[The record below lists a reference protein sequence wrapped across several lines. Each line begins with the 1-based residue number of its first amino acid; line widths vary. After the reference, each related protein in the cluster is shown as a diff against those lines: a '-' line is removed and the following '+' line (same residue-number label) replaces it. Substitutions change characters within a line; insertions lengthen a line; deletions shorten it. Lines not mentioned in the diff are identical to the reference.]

1 MKKYLFFGIWGFF
14 RSISII
20 RLIRIIFYPP
30 GLPADTQR
38 MTREFLISSH
48 IYEPDKLI
56 FMSKRKNETRYIFV
70 TGGVMSGVGKGVAS
84 SSIAAILQA
93 RGYKTTAIKIDPY
106 VNVDAGTMNPV
117 EHGEVFVLGDGTEC
131 DQDMGNYERF
141 LECKL
146 SRHNYMTTGSVYQTV
161 IEKERSMHYKG
172 KCVEVVPHIPYE
184 VVRRIKNAGKRN
196 DADVVV
202 IEIGGT
208 VGEYQNVLFLEAGRM
223 MKLDLPGKVLFA
235 MVSFLPVPDK
245 IGEMKTKPT
254 QYAVRTLNSAGIQPD
269 IVIARS
275 AIPLDNKRKEK
286 ISIFCNIRKK
296 DVISA
301 PDVDTIYEVP
311 FNFEKEDLSNIILQK
326 LGLKPKK
333 KDFKKW
339 EKLVKSIK
347 SPKKSVKIGIVG
359 KYFATGSFVLSDVYI
374 SVIES
379 LKHASYKAGVNLE
392 LDWID
397 SEEFEKNKEALK
409 KLRKYSGVVVPGG
422 FGTRGVEGIIQ
433 AIEFA
438 RVNKIPYLG
447 LCYGMQLAVIEYARN
462 VANLKNA
469 HTTEVNPKTPYPVI
483 DILAEQKSLLSNKQ
497 YGGTMRLGS
506 YPAKILK
513 GTEVFNI
520 YQKNQISERHRH
532 RYEVNPK
539 YIKKIEN
546 SGLVF
551 SAISP
556 DRKLMEVIELPKK
569 IHPFFIA
576 SQFHPEFQSNPF
588 NPHPLFYSFI
598 EATKN

>member
-1 MKKYLFFGIWGFF
+1 
-14 RSISII
+14 
-20 RLIRIIFYPP
+20 
-30 GLPADTQR
+30 
-38 MTREFLISSH
+38 MT
-48 IYEPDKLI
+48 KQ
-56 FMSKRKNETRYIFV
+56 KNPTRYIFV

-93 RGYKTTAIKIDPY
+93 RGYKVTALKIDPY
-106 VNVDAGTMNPV
+106 VNVDAGTMNPT

-146 SRHNYMTTGSVYQTV
+146 SQHNYMTTGSIYQKV

-184 VVRRIKNAGKRN
+184 VIHKIKTAGKQN
-196 DADVVV
+196 EADVVV

-223 MKLDLPGKVLFA
+223 MKLDLPGQVLFA
-235 MVSFLPVPDK
+235 IVSFLPVPDK
-245 IGEMKTKPT
+245 VGEMKTKPT

-275 AIPLDNKRKEK
+275 SIPLDNRRKEK

-301 PDVDTIYEVP
+301 PDVETIYEVP
-311 FNFEKEDLSNIILQK
+311 VNFEKEDLSVNILQK

-339 EKLVKSIK
+339 DKLVKSIK
-347 SPKKSVKIGIVG
+347 SKKDSVKIGIIG

-374 SVIES
+374 SVIEA
-379 LKHASYKAGVNLE
+379 LKHASYKAEVDLE
-392 LDWID
+392 LEWID
-397 SEEFEKNKEALK
+397 SEVFEKDKKALETLK
-409 KLRKYSGVVVPGG
+409 NYAGIVVPGG
-422 FGTRGVEGIIQ
+422 FGSRGVEGIIS
-433 AIEFA
+433 AISFVRE
-438 RVNKIPYLG
+438 NKIPYLG
-447 LCYGMQLAVIEYARN
+447 LCYGMQLAVIEFARN
-462 VANLKNA
+462 MAKLKEA
-469 HTTEVNPKTPYPVI
+469 HTTEVNPKNPYPVI
-483 DILAEQKSLLSNKQ
+483 DILAEQKTLLSKNQ

-506 YPAKILK
+506 YPAKIKK
-513 GTEVFNI
+513 GTIV
-520 YQKNQISERHRH
+520 YDAYKTDQISERHRH

-539 YIKKIEN
+539 FIEILEKN
-546 SGLVF
+546 GLIF
-551 SAISP
+551 SASSP
-556 DRKLMEVIELPKK
+556 DRRLMETIELPKGT
-569 IHPFFIA
+569 HPFFVA

-588 NPHPLFYSFI
+588 NPHPLFFEFMKIAKTSSSSL
-598 EATKN
+598 